1 MQFVGSTAGLQAA
14 AGENNAHPAA
24 AEGTHAV
31 QQQPV
36 APRSEQ
42 LQHGELGA
50 VVFSIHREG
59 SKFSAALTAREGR
72 GSFTALLHQV
82 LWLLHQF
89 ARL

>member
-1 MQFVGSTAGLQAA
+1 MHARRSTAGLQAA
-14 AGENNAHPAA
+14 AGEKAVA

-31 QQQPV
+31 QQQQPV

-50 VVFSIHREG
+50 VVFSIRREG